1 MCTFGSGSYKRT
13 SRNDAEYNR
22 HNIHYILSKYDGSN
36 KHDFELYIREN
47 SAYLNNNNLLVM
59 GNTSKSTIDTS
70 NISVI

>member
-36 KHDFELYIREN
+36 KHDFRLYIREN
-47 SAYLNNNNLLVM
+47 SAYLNNYLAM

-70 NISVI
+70 NVSVI